1 MYKYIWLCLKI
12 QYRLFCIYSDP
23 GRGAKRG
30 INSPFPSAY
39 APQSHAGIVH
49 TATGYLCSGSKTG
62 LCSSF
67 LVLYQIVK
75 QLFEYLML
83 AQKPADYFYEIPI
96 QIITRELL

>member
-1 MYKYIWLCLKI
+1 MCKYIWLCLKI

-23 GRGAKRG
+23 RRGAKRG
-30 INSPFPSAY
+30 IDSPFPSAY
-39 APQSHAGIVH
+39 TPQRHASSGH

-75 QLFEYLML
+75 KLFEYLML

-96 QIITRELL
+96 QIITKELL